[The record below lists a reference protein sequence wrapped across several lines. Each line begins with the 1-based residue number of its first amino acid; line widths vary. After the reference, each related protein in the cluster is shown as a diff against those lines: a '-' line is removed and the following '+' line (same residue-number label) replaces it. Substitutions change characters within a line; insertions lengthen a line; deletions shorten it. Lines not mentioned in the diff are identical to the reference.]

1 MRIRHGLMP
10 GQVLQRD
17 KKDTGRADI
26 SGECSAEGDIELRVL
41 EGRRALSGYAWKRAG
56 KSKGGSFRAKLAG
69 LPSGGPYRVELRVRS
84 GRKAIDSLTVDDI
97 FVGDVWVL
105 AGQSN
110 MEGIGNLEHAPE
122 PHEMV
127 RAFFMRDEWGVAE
140 EPIHYLGEAV
150 DVFHNGYG
158 AGPERPS
165 AAELARR
172 RKSFVKGVS
181 PGLAF
186 GLDMHERT
194 GVPQGLVACAHGGT
208 SMQQWS
214 PSRREMGGASLY
226 GAMMRRYERLGQ
238 PVAGVLWY
246 QGESD
251 ANAADSR
258 LYTERM
264 IELIEFTRRDM
275 KLPRLPWVVV
285 QLGRHL
291 APAPEVWNNIQEQQ
305 RRLPEVIKHLDVAPA
320 VDLPL
325 DDGIH
330 IGGDGQLILGRR
342 LARLA
347 DRLVHGAKGA
357 KGSLFVKKI
366 GLVPTP
372 GARPEAPCTAV
383 RLTYGNVVG
392 GLTSDGRPAGFI
404 LLDHRGR
411 DAHAV
416 YRTMLERNTVTLCTN
431 LPAHRLSAMSVSYGH
446 GRHPHCNIADAE
458 GMGLPVIKA
467 MPVDPDHAPFMES
480 WRAAHLPELE
490 SVEDTSFEATDGA
503 VEWRRAEEREG
514 FGVLPKPPD
523 VEKTGVFAMRTALA
537 ATEPLEAQLVFG
549 SNAPFRIWLNGKLV
563 MEDPKAGVPLNP
575 DQYRAR
581 LELEAGAND
590 LLVAYS
596 VRSAAP
602 NYGISARVGGPNGRA
617 DGRITL

>member
-1 MRIRHGLMP
+1 MP

-17 KKDTGRADI
+17 KRDTGRAAI
-26 SGECSAEGDIELRVL
+26 SGECAAEGEVELRVL
-41 EGRRALSGYAWKRAG
+41 KGARALAGHAWRRAGRA
-56 KSKGGSFRAKLAG
+56 KGGSFKAKLAG
-69 LPSGGPYRVELRVRS
+69 VPSGGPYRVELRVKD
-84 GRKAIDSLTVDDI
+84 GRKTADCLGIDDV
-97 FVGDVWVL
+97 FVGDVWIL
-105 AGQSN
+105 GGQSN

-158 AGPERPS
+158 AGTGRP
-165 AAELARR
+165 AARVLAKR
-172 RKSFVKGVS
+172 RKGFVKGVS
-181 PGLAF
+181 PGHAF
-186 GLDMHERT
+186 GLDMFERT

-226 GAMMRRYERLGQ
+226 GAMMRRYEKLGQ
-238 PVAGVLWY
+238 PVSGVLWY

-251 ANAADSR
+251 ANSKDAR
-258 LYTERM
+258 VYTDRM
-264 IELIEFTRRDM
+264 VELVESTRRDM
-275 KLPRLPWVVV
+275 GLPGLPWIVV
-285 QLGRHL
+285 QLGRHF
-291 APAPEVWNNIQEQQ
+291 APGAEHWNSIQEQE

-330 IGGDGQLILGRR
+330 IGGDGQLTLGRR

-347 DRLVHGAKGA
+347 DRLVHKAKGA
-357 KGSLFVKKI
+357 KGSLFVKRI
-366 GLVPTP
+366 SLVPTP

-383 RLTYGNVVG
+383 RLTYGNVLG
-392 GLTSDGRPAGFI
+392 GLTSDGQPAGFM

-416 YRTMLERNTVTLCTN
+416 YRTMVDGNAVTLCTN
-431 LPAHRLSAMSVSYGH
+431 LPGHRLSAMSVSYGH

-467 MPVDPDHAPFMES
+467 MPVDPEHAPFIEN
-480 WRAAHLPELE
+480 WRTAHLPDTE
-490 SVEDTSFEATDGA
+490 SIAQASFEAADGA
-503 VEWRRAEEREG
+503 LDWQRAEEREG
-514 FGVLPKPPD
+514 FGVLPKPAD
-523 VEKTGVFAMRTALA
+523 VKTTGVFAMRAALS

-549 SNAPFRIWLNGKLV
+549 SNAPFRIWLGGELV
-563 MEDPKAGVPLNP
+563 LEDSKAGVPLNP

-581 LELEAGAND
+581 LELEAGEND

-596 VRSAAP
+596 VRSPAP
-602 NYGISARVGGPNGRA
+602 NYGISARVGGPDGRA
-617 DGRITL
+617 DRRISF